1 MQTHVRA
8 IAVLALAGA
17 IGGSGT
23 GCGGAGQAPMLV
35 SVVVSPRQASVV
47 VGRTVSFT
55 ATVTGAPVTSV
66 HWSVQ
71 ETGGG
76 NVDSRGYYTA
86 PASPGTFHL
95 VATSDA
101 DAFRSDTATV
111 TVTPATSAIS
121 VSIAPRTASVVA
133 GGTQLFAASVTGTTA
148 GQSTAV
154 TWSVQEVG
162 GGTVD
167 SSGYYV
173 APSSTGAYHV
183 VATSVADSS
192 KSAAATVTVTA
203 TPVIAVSISPASG
216 STMTGGTLQFT
227 ASVTGTTAGQS
238 TAVTWSVQEGAAGGT
253 VSAGLYTAP
262 AAAGTYHVA
271 ATSVADTSKSAV
283 ATVTVTPTP
292 VIAVS
297 ISPSTASIATGGT
310 VSFVA
315 TVTGTTA
322 GQSTA
327 VTWSVQEGAGGGTVS
342 AGLYTAPATAGTYH
356 VVATSVANTSK
367 SAVAA
372 VTVALP
378 VIAVSISP
386 QIAETAP
393 AGALSFTATVTGA
406 VSGQSTAVTWSIQEG
421 AGGGTVDASGHYTAP
436 MTEGTYHVVATSVA
450 DPSKSSAA
458 NVGVTALSIIPA
470 DRRTIW
476 NPGVPGGIPA
486 RTTVCATVN
495 ASTYGNGASDATAG
509 IQAAVDGCPAGQVVQ
524 LSAGTFTINGG
535 NYLLINKGI
544 TLRGAGP
551 DQTTLQKTDGAKPN
565 TEATGAN
572 PSPLVIVG
580 PARWSSNG
588 TSTSVTGSTNL
599 TADAVK
605 GAYSITVAST
615 AGFSVGQNVLLDELS
630 GASWQIDPA
639 GRGQIW
645 ASPDFRVVWQLHNPG
660 QGTDDPLIATT
671 PTSGDAASWF
681 CRQDR
686 PTSEVKEIA
695 SVSGSTIT
703 FSTPIHISYRVSHKA
718 QLSFYGYQFT
728 KNAGVESLK
737 MIGGDNGQLR
747 FQWCSQC
754 WARSV
759 DNTVWHDEGF
769 AVEDSFR
776 VEIRDSYVH
785 DAAWAQPGGAG
796 YAISFSTGSA
806 EVLIENNIS
815 FKANKVMVARSAGAG
830 SVFGYNYVDD
840 GYINTNTN
848 WIEVGLNASHMVGPH
863 HVLFEGNYGFNWD
876 SDKTHG
882 NAIYHTVFR
891 NQLRGVRRDFGDAT
905 SGNGPKRCGG
915 VTYYSYWHTF
925 VGNVLG
931 ASGQMTGWVYE
942 SGSMDT
948 PSIWKLGW
956 DDWNPYPIDPQAI
969 LTTLRHGN
977 FDYVTNS
984 VVWDP
989 TISNHALP
997 PSLYLAQKP
1006 AFFNAGSGY
1015 VWPWVNPTGTPQ
1027 LQTLP
1032 AKARY
1037 DAGTPFVQ
1045 P

>member
-173 APSSTGAYHV
+173 APSSTGTYHV

-227 ASVTGTTAGQS
+227 ATVTGTTAGQS

-262 AAAGTYHVA
+262 AAAGTYHV
-271 ATSVADTSKSAV
+271 
-283 ATVTVTPTP
+283 
-292 VIAVS
+292 
-297 ISPSTASIATGGT
+297 
-310 VSFVA
+310 
-315 TVTGTTA
+315 
-322 GQSTA
+322 
-327 VTWSVQEGAGGGTVS
+327 
-342 AGLYTAPATAGTYH
+342 
-356 VVATSVANTSK
+356 VATSVANTSK

-378 VIAVSISP
+378 VIAVSVSP

-470 DRRTIW
+470 DRRTTW

-486 RTTVCATVN
+486 RT
-495 ASTYGNGASDATAG
+495 GA
-509 IQAAVDGCPAGQVVQ
+509 C
-524 LSAGTFTINGG
+524 
-535 NYLLINKGI
+535 
-544 TLRGAGP
+544 
-551 DQTTLQKTDGAKPN
+551 
-565 TEATGAN
+565 
-572 PSPLVIVG
+572 
-580 PARWSSNG
+580 
-588 TSTSVTGSTNL
+588 
-599 TADAVK
+599 
-605 GAYSITVAST
+605 
-615 AGFSVGQNVLLDELS
+615 
-630 GASWQIDPA
+630 
-639 GRGQIW
+639 
-645 ASPDFRVVWQLHNPG
+645 
-660 QGTDDPLIATT
+660 
-671 PTSGDAASWF
+671 
-681 CRQDR
+681 
-686 PTSEVKEIA
+686 
-695 SVSGSTIT
+695 
-703 FSTPIHISYRVSHKA
+703 
-718 QLSFYGYQFT
+718 
-728 KNAGVESLK
+728 
-737 MIGGDNGQLR
+737 
-747 FQWCSQC
+747 
-754 WARSV
+754 
-759 DNTVWHDEGF
+759 
-769 AVEDSFR
+769 
-776 VEIRDSYVH
+776 
-785 DAAWAQPGGAG
+785 
-796 YAISFSTGSA
+796 
-806 EVLIENNIS
+806 
-815 FKANKVMVARSAGAG
+815 
-830 SVFGYNYVDD
+830 
-840 GYINTNTN
+840 
-848 WIEVGLNASHMVGPH
+848 
-863 HVLFEGNYGFNWD
+863 
-876 SDKTHG
+876 
-882 NAIYHTVFR
+882 
-891 NQLRGVRRDFGDAT
+891 
-905 SGNGPKRCGG
+905 
-915 VTYYSYWHTF
+915 
-925 VGNVLG
+925 
-931 ASGQMTGWVYE
+931 
-942 SGSMDT
+942 
-948 PSIWKLGW
+948 
-956 DDWNPYPIDPQAI
+956 
-969 LTTLRHGN
+969 
-977 FDYVTNS
+977 
-984 VVWDP
+984 
-989 TISNHALP
+989 
-997 PSLYLAQKP
+997 
-1006 AFFNAGSGY
+1006 
-1015 VWPWVNPTGTPQ
+1015 
-1027 LQTLP
+1027 
-1032 AKARY
+1032 
-1037 DAGTPFVQ
+1037 
-1045 P
+1045 